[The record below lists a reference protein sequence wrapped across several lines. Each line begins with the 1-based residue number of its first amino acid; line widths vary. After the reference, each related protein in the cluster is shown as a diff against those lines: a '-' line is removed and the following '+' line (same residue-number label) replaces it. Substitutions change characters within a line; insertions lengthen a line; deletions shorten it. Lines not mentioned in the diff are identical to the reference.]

1 MFKRIF
7 FPSIFLSILLV
18 STNLYA
24 QHRVIH
30 GRVTTFENIPLT
42 DVSIEVKS
50 TNQKVLTDSLGNF
63 AVSCNKKDKLKVFA
77 HGFLKQN
84 VKLKENT
91 KFVAINL
98 HLKANDKK
106 GKYYAVGYGHV
117 SDIDKLNAVTN
128 LNQNE
133 LDFSKYK
140 DIYDLI
146 KGRFSGVRIVDGD
159 VIVRGNN
166 TFGNQTTNAALLVV
180 DGIPS
185 NQSALSNIPTEDV
198 KSIDIIKDGGS
209 AIYGSQGANGVVI
222 IETRHGSDIRNK

>member
-1 MFKRIF
+1 MKNKIF
-7 FPSIFLSILLV
+7 ISLIFLAILLV

-24 QHRVIH
+24 QERIVH
-30 GRVTTFENIPLT
+30 GKVTTFENIPLT
-42 DVSIEVKS
+42 DVSVEVKS
-50 TNQKVLTDSLGNF
+50 TKQVVLTDSLGNF
-63 AVSCNKKDKLKVFA
+63 IVSCDKKDKLKVFA
-77 HGFLKQN
+77 HGFNKQN
-84 VKLKENT
+84 VKLKGRT

-98 HLKANDKK
+98 HLKSNDEK
-106 GKYYAVGYGHV
+106 GKFYAVGYGHV
-117 SDIDKLNAVTN
+117 SDVNKLNAVTN
-128 LNQNE
+128 LNNNE

-166 TFGNQTTNAALLVV
+166 TFGSQTTNAALIVV

-185 NQSALSNIPTEDV
+185 NRSALSNIPPEDV

-222 IETRHGSDIRNK
+222 IETRHGSDNRNK